1 MAVRNKAGGDE
12 TAEVKLKKVKE
23 VKIAYMK
30 HRGAYNK
37 IPFDKY
43 YGKLFAWIKEKHL
56 RPAGPP
62 LGIFY
67 DKPKKVPAKKL
78 RSEIGVPIRGKARS
92 GRGVKVKKIP
102 SATVARITH
111 RGPMKDYG
119 KTYKKL
125 HRWIEEKGYVLAG
138 PAMELCISKP
148 KMVRGKLS
156 IFSVIQAPVKKA

>member
-1 MAVRNKAGGDE
+1 LGVRNKTGGDE
-12 TAEVKLKKVKE
+12 TAEVKLKKVKD

-30 HRGAYNK
+30 HRGAYDK
-37 IPFDKY
+37 IPYDKY
-43 YGKLFAWIKEKHL
+43 YEKLFAWIKEKRL

-92 GRGVKVKKIP
+92 GREVKVKKIP

-119 KTYKKL
+119 KTYEKL
-125 HRWIEEKGYVLAG
+125 HKWIKEKGYVWAG
-138 PAMELCISKP
+138 PAMELYISKP

-156 IFSVIQAPVKKA
+156 IFSVVQVPVKKE